1 MGLKKLIATCYKSQ
15 STDLFSENN
24 SEQAVYLVYE
34 GDKNGNRTPDINE
47 IAVNPLKGDGDFR
60 SEECIELL
68 KQADIVV
75 TNPPFSLFREY
86 VAQLME
92 DKVIPVL
99 PHLVH
104 ALTVDAM
111 VARDF
116 KNNN

>member
-1 MGLKKLIATCYKSQ
+1 MVKKLVT
-15 STDLFSENN
+15 
-24 SEQAVYLVYE
+24 
-34 GDKNGNRTPDINE
+34 IN
-47 IAVNPLKGDGDFR
+47 ILAKW
-60 SEECIELL
+60 
-68 KQADIVV
+68 
-75 TNPPFSLFREY
+75 Y

-92 DKVIPVL
+92 DKVIPIL